1 MSPAERVADR
11 GGGGGPPTSPHH
23 PRARTTDEQ
32 QGAAA
37 PAAGPTTSVPVR
49 FWDTT
54 ERLLIGLLAAYG
66 LFAALYQ
73 AVTRY
78 AFPAYA
84 GQWADETM
92 VYALIWAVFLACSAL
107 VGTDGHVRADLFLRA
122 MPRGARHGVEVFN
135 TAAALIFTAF
145 LTYYGVLIAWEGYVW
160 DERSMTTLRFP
171 MWIYFACVPVGG
183 ALMALR
189 YLRRLY
195 LLVFTRDQV
204 ILDFDQHGPTG
215 VD

>member
-1 MSPAERVADR
+1 VI
-11 GGGGGPPTSPHH
+11 G
-23 PRARTTDEQ
+23 
-32 QGAAA
+32 
-37 PAAGPTTSVPVR
+37 
-49 FWDTT
+49 FWDTA
-54 ERLLIGLLAAYG
+54 ERLVIGLLAAYG

-122 MPRGARHGVEVFN
+122 MPRGARRGVEVFN

-195 LLVFTRDQV
+195 LLVFTRDPV
-204 ILDFDQHGPTG
+204 ILDFDQHGPAG

>member
-1 MSPAERVADR
+1 MPADRTADR
-11 GGGGGPPTSPHH
+11 GEEGGPQPSPDL
-23 PRARTTDEQ
+23 RVRTDEW
-32 QGAAA
+32 GAAA
-37 PAAGPTTSVPVR
+37 RPKGHTTSALVR
-49 FWDTT
+49 SWDTA
-54 ERLLIGLLAAYG
+54 ERLVVGLLALYG

-107 VGTDGHVRADLFLRA
+107 VGTDGHVRADLFLRT
-122 MPRGARHGVEVFN
+122 MPRRARLGVEVFN
-135 TAAALIFTAF
+135 TAAALIFTVF

-183 ALMALR
+183 ALMTLR

-195 LLVFTRDQV
+195 LLVFTPDPAV
-204 ILDFDQHGPTG
+204 LAFDQHGPSG
-215 VD
+215 ID